1 MELTFS
7 VAEHGLEEQDMINMF
22 ANHNMANLEFL
33 SLAGFDTSIVT
44 DELIGVIADNC
55 PKLYYFNLYKAQIIG
70 NDCIGYLIRKLA
82 NLHYLSVRKCYD
94 LDTEFMY
101 HAVKR
106 SPSDELKIDTID
118 GVIVWNKAKGKAF
131 LDRHDWS
138 LWDANFGM

>member
-1 MELTFS
+1 
-7 VAEHGLEEQDMINMF
+7 MINMF
-22 ANHNMANLEFL
+22 SNHNFQNLERL
-33 SLAGFDTSIVT
+33 SLAGFEPTIVT
-44 DELIGVIADNC
+44 DELIKVIADNC
-55 PKLYYFNLYKAQIIG
+55 PTLYYFNLYKAQLIG